1 MKNLST
7 REKIM
12 LMALP
17 AVVLLMIYY
26 FFMVSPKSEELEK
39 LRRLVDAAE
48 TRVPTAQ
55 ARSSVASDLREI
67 TKEVNAKRKVVQER
81 KNRSQKV
88 LDYWTNPEA
97 KARSGEKIG
106 QLLADNQ
113 VILLEESMAEGEDL
127 QRFEPLL
134 ESLSDAQL
142 WKLRMAGSYQAIQK
156 TLTRLGE
163 TDLPIIPAAI
173 EMEPMSEDTKSIH
186 VWNLWICR

>member
-1 MKNLST
+1 
-7 REKIM
+7 
-12 LMALP
+12 MALP